1 VEFLAEYGMFAAKT
15 LTAVVAILVVIIVTA
30 GIVIK
35 NKEKPGKQI
44 KITKLNNEYDD
55 ISLMM
60 KAMLLSDAEMK
71 NLEKKK
77 KLQIKKEKKNPED
90 PDKQRVFVLDFAG
103 DIKASAVTSLR
114 QEITAILM
122 VARKNDEVFVRVNSA
137 GGMVNTYGLAA
148 SQLKRIKDK
157 GIGLT
162 ISVDKVAASGG
173 YMMACVADHILAAP
187 FAIVGSIGVV
197 AQIPNFNR
205 LLKKHDIDYEMIT
218 AGEYKRT
225 LTVFGENTDQARNK
239 FKEDINDI
247 HDLFKDF
254 VKQERPVVNIEK
266 ISTGEYWFG
275 TRAKELALVDE
286 LKTSDDYLLERI
298 SQADIYSVKYIE
310 KKNLSK
316 KFSGFLSSVTED
328 VMTKVKTTSNE
339 TYLP

>member
-1 VEFLAEYGMFAAKT
+1 MEFLAEYGMFVARV
-15 LTAVVAILVVIIVTA
+15 LTIVLAILVVVVATVSIVT
-30 GIVIK
+30 K
-35 NKEKPGKQI
+35 NKDKSGEHI
-44 KITKLNNEYDD
+44 KITKLNDKYDD
-55 ISLMM
+55 IGLTM
-60 KAMLLSDAEMK
+60 KAMLLNDDEMK
-71 NLEKKK
+71 SLEKKRK
-77 KLQIKKEKKNPED
+77 SQIKKEKKIPED
-90 PDKQRVFVLDFAG
+90 PDKKRIFVLDFNG
-103 DIKASAVTSLR
+103 DIKASAVTALR

-122 VARKNDEVFVRVNSA
+122 VARKNDEVFVRVSSA

-157 GIGLT
+157 NITLT

-173 YMMACVADHILAAP
+173 YMMACVANHILASP

-225 LTVFGENTDQARNK
+225 LTVFGENTEQARNK
-239 FKEDINDI
+239 FKEDINDV

-254 VKQERPVVNIEK
+254 VKQERPIVDIEK
-266 ISTGEYWFG
+266 VSTGEYWFG

-286 LKTSDDYLLERI
+286 LKTSDDYLLEHMA
-298 SQADIYSVKYIE
+298 QTDIFSVKHIE

-328 VMTKVKTTSNE
+328 VITKVQTKSSE
-339 TYLP
+339 TRLS